1 MKRQNCVILCL
12 SVTIAAIQRKLVG
25 SGLNALGSC
34 DGRIAMLVKHK
45 HVQQWRGRDIWLPAD
60 FGKTLL
66 CGRIGDA
73 DCRPVVQELAACGM
87 LGHGFE
93 SFDDI
98 VAQRL
103 RLEFADGTTLQQSV
117 DSCIMQNIT
126 HVDYLY
132 PIRVIAQVFSPAS
145 AFLPIAV
152 SCSFVRFQPQ
162 LQLQI

>member
-1 MKRQNCVILCL
+1 
-12 SVTIAAIQRKLVG
+12 
-25 SGLNALGSC
+25 
-34 DGRIAMLVKHK
+34 
-45 HVQQWRGRDIWLPAD
+45 
-60 FGKTLL
+60 
-66 CGRIGDA
+66 
-73 DCRPVVQELAACGM
+73 M

>member
-1 MKRQNCVILCL
+1 M
-12 SVTIAAIQRKLVG
+12 AA
-25 SGLNALGSC
+25 
-34 DGRIAMLVKHK
+34 
-45 HVQQWRGRDIWLPAD
+45 AD

-132 PIRVIAQVFSPAS
+132 PIRVIAQAFSPAS